1 MLGCDLGLSGD
12 KTMLRPTRMLGSSV
26 RLLTTAGAAL
36 LLAACGTDDVQ
47 LNGKIFD
54 AMGVSSKSQS
64 EAKVEP
70 KVPQRAPLVIPPTT
84 ASLPAP
90 GTGAAVVA
98 AAPQDQ
104 AWPTDPDQQQQAALA
119 AKQAEQKEFC
129 EEGKL
134 TGNIDDFDEGRKSK
148 YTRCGNVWTLLFNQ
162 NLDQPENT
170 EDVPVIVQQQK
181 QGQATVQEELPA
193 QE

>member
-1 MLGCDLGLSGD
+1 
-12 KTMLRPTRMLGSSV
+12 MLGSSA
-26 RLLTTAGAAL
+26 RLLVTACAAL
-36 LLAACGTDDVQ
+36 TLAACAADDVQ

-64 EAKVEP
+64 EAKIEP

-90 GTGAAVVA
+90 GTGTAVVA

-134 TGNIDDFDEGRKSK
+134 SGNIDDFDETRKSK
-148 YTRCGNVWTLLFNQ
+148 YSRCGNVWTLLFNQ

-170 EDVPVIVQQQK
+170 DDVPVIVQQQK
-181 QGQATVQEELPA
+181 QGAAQQQDEMPDQE
-193 QE
+193 

>member
-1 MLGCDLGLSGD
+1 
-12 KTMLRPTRMLGSSV
+12 MLRSTRILGSSV
-26 RLLTTAGAAL
+26 RLLAVAGATL
-36 LLAACGTDDVQ
+36 MLAACSADDVQ

-84 ASLPAP
+84 ASLPVP
-90 GTGAAVVA
+90 GSGTAVVA
-98 AAPQDQ
+98 AAPADQ
-104 AWPTDPDQQQQAALA
+104 SWPVDPDQQKQAALA
-119 AKQAEQKEFC
+119 AKQQEQKEFC

-134 TGNIDDFDEGRKSK
+134 TGEAEDFDETRKSK
-148 YTRCGNVWTLLFNQ
+148 YSRCGNVWTLLFNQ
-162 NLDQPENT
+162 GLDQPENADDT
-170 EDVPVIVQQQK
+170 PVIVQQKK
-181 QGQATVQEELPA
+181 QEQVQQELPQ

>member
-1 MLGCDLGLSGD
+1 
-12 KTMLRPTRMLGSSV
+12 MLRSTRIMGSAAKV
-26 RLLTTAGAAL
+26 LAIGAAVSM
-36 LLAACGTDDVQ
+36 LAACAADDVQ

-64 EAKVEP
+64 EAKIEP

-90 GTGAAVVA
+90 GSGTAVVA

-129 EEGKL
+129 EEGRL
-134 TGNIDDFDEGRKSK
+134 SGNIDDFDETRKSK
-148 YTRCGNVWTLLFNQ
+148 YSRCGNVWTLLFNQ
-162 NLDQPENT
+162 NLDQPENAD
-170 EDVPVIVQQQK
+170 DVPVIVQQKK
-181 QGQATVQEELPA
+181 QGQVQEELPS